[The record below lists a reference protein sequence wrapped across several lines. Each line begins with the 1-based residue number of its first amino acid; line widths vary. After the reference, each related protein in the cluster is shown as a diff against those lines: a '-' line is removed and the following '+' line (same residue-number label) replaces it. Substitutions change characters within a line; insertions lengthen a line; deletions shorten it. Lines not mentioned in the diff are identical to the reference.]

1 MRAGSVVVLDVP
13 TGAIL
18 AAYSNPTFDP
28 NPLASHDTTAA
39 GAYFE
44 QLNADPRGRR
54 SRAWR
59 EIFASGSTFKVV
71 TSGIGLESELT
82 PNPPSLAGTSVP
94 SDPRQPRVPPPH
106 RAGPAVDR
114 PDAPEFQRG
123 ARCGGTL
130 AQSFRV
136 PCNTTFAQI
145 GLDLG
150 DTFATGIERFGVS
163 TGAPDTDLRP
173 EVVRSVGPE
182 PGTFEQNQPV
192 FAQSAIGQGLIAVT
206 PLVMAMVAQAVANG
220 GEMMTPHVLGHVENN
235 DGQVIRGTAYDP
247 RAYQRSMEPP
257 TAASVRDM
265 MVDVVNNGTRKR
277 AQIPGVQVAG
287 KTGTAQVQGQQAHAW
302 FIGFAAADAP
312 RFAIAVLVENGGSSS
327 GGDDATGGRVAA
339 PIAAQV
345 LSGLLAG

>member
-1 MRAGSVVVLDVP
+1 MVVLDVP
-13 TGAIL
+13 TGAIR

-44 QLNADPRGRR
+44 QLNADPAKPAL
-54 SRAWR
+54 RASAR
-59 EIFASGSTFKVV
+59 TFTPGSTFKVV

-82 PNPPSLAGTSVP
+82 PNPPSPPGPPYRLTLDNPVY
-94 SDPRQPRVPPPH
+94 PRLTALDLPLT
-106 RAGPAVDR
+106 DR
-114 PDAPEFQRG
+114 TLQNFGG

-136 PCNTTFAQI
+136 SCNTTFAQI

-163 TGAPDTDLRP
+163 TGPPDTDLRP
-173 EVVRSVGPE
+173 ELVRSIGPE

-206 PLVMAMVAQAVANG
+206 PLAHAMVAQAVANG

-235 DGQVIRGTAYDP
+235 DGR
-247 RAYQRSMEPP
+247 
-257 TAASVRDM
+257 
-265 MVDVVNNGTRKR
+265 
-277 AQIPGVQVAG
+277 
-287 KTGTAQVQGQQAHAW
+287 
-302 FIGFAAADAP
+302 
-312 RFAIAVLVENGGSSS
+312 
-327 GGDDATGGRVAA
+327 
-339 PIAAQV
+339 
-345 LSGLLAG
+345 